1 MIGRREFPHQLP
13 PLTLVSGRGSSV
25 RVRAIRGSLCLPHIV
40 LSSGSFKFPRHRPT
54 PHAPSQNEWLFV
66 AEVGRHCITRAEKLL
81 GTYFGSWAKSWYND
95 TYAAVKEYHTAH
107 AARCDEECP
116 QKETESRAIPSIW
129 ISAYPIHVN
138 PSEMKIWCRVPN
150 GQKVRRLRSGDSHT
164 SSQFVFISVRC
175 DAPKH
180 RITPPGLLGA
190 SCGFKG
196 HVLDHPCCAR
206 RRANLNIRHY
216 P

>member
-81 GTYFGSWAKSWYND
+81 GTYFGSWAKSWYKD

-129 ISAYPIHVN
+129 ILPILSMSIQV
-138 PSEMKIWCRVPN
+138 KGRFGAGCR
-150 GQKVRRLRSGDSHT
+150 T
-164 SSQFVFISVRC
+164 
-175 DAPKH
+175 
-180 RITPPGLLGA
+180 
-190 SCGFKG
+190 
-196 HVLDHPCCAR
+196 AR
-206 RRANLNIRHY
+206 RFDVSDPGIRTQVRNLFLSRCAVMLPSIA
-216 P
+216 